1 MLIVTANIRNN
12 PDMAPDK
19 VRADVRTIR
28 RMNPDL
34 VGWQEIG
41 ELEDRHAIDQ
51 AFTPD
56 RYALAGRDMVPVPV
70 TVDIDRLDILA
81 KPTAHRLTKADRDV
95 PQPARWCSVVDM
107 EDRHSG
113 AMVRHLNCHL
123 TNGAWNGAKPATER
137 ERRDLWRDQFADVRR
152 LVRRAVADEWV
163 VIVTGDFNR
172 RAVPELHPR
181 LRWAAGVR
189 AIDKIGVI
197 ATRDT
202 VVRAGRAG
210 VLNARDVNTDHRPRW
225 AQVSLVRL
233 DA

>member
-19 VRADVRTIR
+19 VLADVRTIR
-28 RMNPDL
+28 RLNPAL

-41 ELEDRHAIDQ
+41 ERADAAAIDR

-56 RYALAGRDMVPVPV
+56 RYALACRDMVPVPV
-70 TVDIDRLDILA
+70 TVDIDRFDILS
-81 KPTAHRLTKADRDV
+81 KPKAHRLTKGDGDI
-95 PQPARWCSVVDM
+95 PQPARWCAQVDM
-107 EDRHSG
+107 EDRQSG

-137 ERRDLWRDQFADVRR
+137 ERRDLWRDQFADLRR
-152 LVRRAVADEWV
+152 LVRAAVADEYV
-163 VIVTGDFNR
+163 VVVTGDFNR

-210 VLNARDVNTDHRPRW
+210 VLNASDVNTDHRPRW
-225 AQVSLVRL
+225 TQVSLVRL